1 MRGAGLSSGWFWSF
15 IRPSTPSFPCGR
27 RASDGRSAPVRSV
40 RAGAFLC
47 ALAVVVPSPV
57 AGRDPALR
65 VSAWRVEAESPAAR
79 VRGDGRV
86 IDIDTP
92 GGLTLW
98 YPRAIT
104 GPATIAFEAMAV
116 QASGANDHVS
126 DLNAF
131 WMATDPG
138 APGGSPVGRRSGK
151 FEAYDTLLTY
161 YVGIGGNRNTSTRMR
176 RYVGRP
182 GDRPLLP
189 QHDRADAPALLVPNR
204 WTRIRLIADGSRI
217 AVERDGATLFT
228 LTDAAPYARG
238 WFGLRTTASHL
249 RIRRVRITHP

>member
-1 MRGAGLSSGWFWSF
+1 MLLLAAAAPATAPQRPVSGPAGWV
-15 IRPSTPSFPCGR
+15 I
-27 RASDGRSAPVRSV
+27 
-40 RAGAFLC
+40 
-47 ALAVVVPSPV
+47 
-57 AGRDPALR
+57 
-65 VSAWRVEAESPAAR
+65 EAEHVQAR
-79 VRGDGRV
+79 VRWTGGTV
-86 IDIDTP
+86 DIDTP

-98 YPRAIT
+98 YREKLM
-104 GPATIAFEAMAV
+104 GPVTIAFEAMAV
-116 QASGANDHVS
+116 SAGGANDQVS

-138 APGGSPVGRRSGK
+138 APGGSPIGRRSGK
-151 FEAYDTLLTY
+151 FEDYDTLLTY
-161 YVGIGGNRNTSTRMR
+161 YVGIGGNRNTSTRLR
-176 RYVGRP
+176 RYVGRA

-189 QHDRADAPALLVPNR
+189 QHDRADRPALLVANR
-204 WTRIRLIADGSRI
+204 WTRIRLIADGRRV

>member
-1 MRGAGLSSGWFWSF
+1 MRGAAATMMALPPFASSRHPVPRG
-15 IRPSTPSFPCGR
+15 RPPVGGR
-27 RASDGRSAPVRSV
+27 PAPVRFV

-47 ALAVVVPSPV
+47 ALSLAAPAPARELPMRV
-57 AGRDPALR
+57 A
-65 VSAWRVEAESPAAR
+65 AWVVEAEHPAAR

-98 YPRAIT
+98 YPRPLT
-104 GPATIAFEAMAV
+104 GPVTIAFEAMAV
-116 QASGANDHVS
+116 SAGGPNDHVS

-131 WMATDPG
+131 WMATDPEV
-138 APGGSPVGRRSGK
+138 AGGSPLGRRSGR
-151 FEAYDTLLTY
+151 FEGYDTLLTY

-176 RYVGRP
+176 RYVGRV

-189 QHDRADAPALLVPNR
+189 QHDRADGPALLVANR
-204 WTRIRLIADGSRI
+204 WTHIRLRADGARI
-217 AVERDGATLFT
+217 AVARDGAALFT
-228 LTDAAPYARG
+228 LTDAAPYTRG

-249 RIRRVRITHP
+249 RIRHVRITHP

>member
-1 MRGAGLSSGWFWSF
+1 MLA
-15 IRPSTPSFPCGR
+15 
-27 RASDGRSAPVRSV
+27 APMPADART
-40 RAGAFLC
+40 
-47 ALAVVVPSPV
+47 VPM
-57 AGRDPALR
+57 R

-79 VRGDGRV
+79 VRDARDV

-104 GPATIAFEAMAV
+104 GPVTITFEAMAV
-116 QASGANDHVS
+116 SAGGANDHVS

-131 WMATDPG
+131 WMATDPA

-151 FEAYDTLLTY
+151 FEDYDTLLTY

-249 RIRRVRITHP
+249 RIRRVRITQP

>member
-1 MRGAGLSSGWFWSF
+1 MRRAALGMILPFA
-15 IRPSTPSFPCGR
+15 RPSISLFPCGR
-27 RASDGRSAPVRSV
+27 RANDGRLAPAGSV

-47 ALAVVVPSPV
+47 ALMLAAPMPADARTVPM
-57 AGRDPALR
+57 R

-79 VRGDGRV
+79 VRDARGV

-98 YPRAIT
+98 YPGAIT
-104 GPATIAFEAMAV
+104 GPTTIAFEAMAV

-151 FEAYDTLLTY
+151 FEAYDPLLTY

-249 RIRRVRITHP
+249 RIRRVCITHP

>member
-1 MRGAGLSSGWFWSF
+1 M
-15 IRPSTPSFPCGR
+15 
-27 RASDGRSAPVRSV
+27 DGRISIMTWIAQPVPTLFPRDRRIVDGPLTPARSHRV
-40 RAGAFLC
+40 GAFLC
-47 ALAVVVPSPV
+47 LALAAAPPAHACDLPMRVP
-57 AGRDPALR
+57 
-65 VSAWRVEAESPAAR
+65 AWRIEAESPAAR
-79 VRGDGRV
+79 VGSERGV

-98 YPRAIT
+98 YPRVIT
-104 GPATIAFEAMAV
+104 GPVTIAFEAMAV
-116 QASGANDHVS
+116 SAGGANDQVS

-138 APGGSPVGRRSGK
+138 GPGGSPVGRRSGK
-151 FEAYDTLLTY
+151 FEDYDTLLTY
-161 YVGIGGNRNTSTRMR
+161 YVGIGGNRNTSTRLR
-176 RYVGRP
+176 RYVGRA

-189 QHDRADAPALLVPNR
+189 QHDRADRPALLVANR
-204 WTRIRLIADGSRI
+204 WTRIRLIADGRRV

>member
-1 MRGAGLSSGWFWSF
+1 M
-15 IRPSTPSFPCGR
+15 
-27 RASDGRSAPVRSV
+27 
-40 RAGAFLC
+40 RAGAW
-47 ALAVVVPSPV
+47 V
-57 AGRDPALR
+57 
-65 VSAWRVEAESPAAR
+65 VEAESPAAR
-79 VRGDGRV
+79 VRGDGRA

-98 YPRAIT
+98 YPQPLT
-104 GPATIAFEAMAV
+104 GPVTIAFEAMAV
-116 QASGANDHVS
+116 SAGGANDQVS

-138 APGGSPVGRRSGK
+138 VAGGSPVGRRSGK

-176 RYVGRP
+176 RYVGRV

-189 QHDRADAPALLVPNR
+189 QHDRADAPALLTPNR
-204 WTRIRLIADGSRI
+204 WTRIRLIADGGRI
-217 AVERDGATLFT
+217 AVERDGTTLFT
-228 LTDAAPYARG
+228 LADAAPYTRG

-249 RIRRVRITHP
+249 RIRRVRIMHP